1 MYTSFGPVT
10 GGDAAPAA
18 AAAAPAAAAPV
29 AAAAAAPAKVERFSD
44 PSKGLSPVDVPY
56 PTAMLEAMGGY
67 DVETGGGIWD
77 PLRLAAAPEADLKWY
92 RQAEIKHGAPGLTDL

>member
-44 PSKGLSPVDVPY
+44 PSKVTPYALSRTLSLTRLT
-56 PTAMLEAMGGY
+56 PTLINAEA
-67 DVETGGGIWD
+67 
-77 PLRLAAAPEADLKWY
+77 
-92 RQAEIKHGAPGLTDL
+92 

>member
-1 MYTSFGPVT
+1 M
-10 GGDAAPAA
+10 
-18 AAAAPAAAAPV
+18 
-29 AAAAAAPAKVERFSD
+29 ERFSD

-92 RQAEIKHGAPGLTDL
+92 RQARSPYVFALSLFINASEDTHRFIYR

>member
-67 DVETGGGIWD
+67 DVETVRTHHHS
-77 PLRLAAAPEADLKWY
+77 L
-92 RQAEIKHGAPGLTDL
+92 HH